1 MNRHISGIALRFVCI
16 SVLALGFGVAAN
28 AQTVSGTLRGTVTD
42 ANGAVIPNATVNVR
56 STETGLERT
65 VVSSDQGLY
74 TFSFLPIGGY
84 TVEATRTDFNRV
96 KRENVTV
103 SLNETTVVD
112 FRLDPSVTGE
122 VTITDE
128 AEPINTTN
136 QQIASSLTNAQIVER
151 PVTNQTNFLSL
162 AETFTGY
169 QENPTSGQNN
179 PTASSGS
186 SINFN
191 GTGSRGATFQINGVN
206 NDDSSENQNRQ
217 GAAVATIKEFQVITN
232 SFTAEFGR
240 GYGAVVLVQTL
251 SGTNDIKGNLYFF
264 HNSSA
269 LNAKS
274 YLSHGAKPVDRRNQ
288 FGGVVGFPL
297 WRNKLF
303 GFLSL
308 DHREN
313 TGAQNY
319 ARDVFTMAERNPA
332 NWFLQNPSHDTPAN
346 RAFIQSVMD
355 RFANAVPNRP
365 SEGPRVFRAA
375 NSFDFP
381 ARDYSARADWN
392 ATEKDTVFARWHYTR
407 QEFKAGDL
415 IPGERADQN
424 HKQVNYGVNWTHI
437 FNPQVVG
444 EFRYGLGHRT
454 TLVNVTAGNDTP
466 IIRFTQSSVIGGNTS
481 IGNAGNFPIQ
491 RYQTDNQ
498 FVYNLSAVLS
508 GTHVLKA
515 GFDIRRQILDDLADS
530 NSRGFWTFGL
540 SCTPIAN
547 SPAITYTS
555 GFLSFING
563 CINNFQKGYGPFFLE
578 NRLGETNIYI
588 EDTWKV
594 TPNLTLNLGVRY
606 EYVQAPEEAEGLINY
621 GFGDDKNN
629 MEPRIG
635 FAYSP
640 NFTSGF
646 LHRVFG
652 NPGQSSFRGGYGIYH
667 GRIFQSVFSQGGAVV
682 RFNPPN
688 ALFINE
694 TTPNF
699 RFNPTNL
706 PDPTNGFVFVPGPQ
720 ASRHSITIPD
730 PGLEMPYTQQWN
742 LTVER
747 QLPWS
752 SAIRISYTGN
762 RGIGLLRFVPA
773 NLPIHDP
780 NGVLVVN
787 HPNNGTLAGQI
798 IKPAADVFCAGTTA
812 TTVTDQCPNVVP
824 IAANEYS
831 VRVPRADQR
840 RPDPRYSGNI
850 HVGNGAWSYYNGLQ
864 VEYSKRLS
872 HNLNFQVAYTWS
884 KSIDTNSEATF
895 VGAGDSNANGPD
907 TRISRALSR
916 FHTPHRLTVFG
927 TYRLPSINNGRGFLA
942 QVLGGWEMSVVMKL
956 VHGTPV
962 TVSGQ
967 AFDLNLDGFN
977 EVRPVLVD
985 PSVLGATLGDP
996 ATSQQI
1002 LAGAFAI
1009 PTSPAP
1015 YNCCILGRNT
1025 FYLDGMENF
1034 DFNFTKR
1041 FKMPWEGHN
1050 LAVRMDMFNAF
1061 NHVQYGF
1068 PNLTYTSNQVPAG
1081 GGPARPRIN
1090 PALGAITA
1098 GATTYVPRNIQFSL
1112 KYSF

>member
-1 MNRHISGIALRFVCI
+1 
-16 SVLALGFGVAAN
+16 
-28 AQTVSGTLRGTVTD
+28 
-42 ANGAVIPNATVNVR
+42 
-56 STETGLERT
+56 
-65 VVSSDQGLY
+65 
-74 TFSFLPIGGY
+74 
-84 TVEATRTDFNRV
+84 
-96 KRENVTV
+96 
-103 SLNETTVVD
+103 
-112 FRLDPSVTGE
+112 
-122 VTITDE
+122 
-128 AEPINTTN
+128 
-136 QQIASSLTNAQIVER
+136 
-151 PVTNQTNFLSL
+151 
-162 AETFTGY
+162 
-169 QENPTSGQNN
+169 
-179 PTASSGS
+179 
-186 SINFN
+186 
-191 GTGSRGATFQINGVN
+191 
-206 NDDSSENQNRQ
+206 
-217 GAAVATIKEFQVITN
+217 
-232 SFTAEFGR
+232 
-240 GYGAVVLVQTL
+240 
-251 SGTNDIKGNLYFF
+251 
-264 HNSSA
+264 
-269 LNAKS
+269 
-274 YLSHGAKPVDRRNQ
+274 
-288 FGGVVGFPL
+288 
-297 WRNKLF
+297 
-303 GFLSL
+303 
-308 DHREN
+308 
-313 TGAQNY
+313 
-319 ARDVFTMAERNPA
+319 
-332 NWFLQNPSHDTPAN
+332 
-346 RAFIQSVMD
+346 
-355 RFANAVPNRP
+355 
-365 SEGPRVFRAA
+365 
-375 NSFDFP
+375 
-381 ARDYSARADWN
+381 
-392 ATEKDTVFARWHYTR
+392 
-407 QEFKAGDL
+407 
-415 IPGERADQN
+415 
-424 HKQVNYGVNWTHI
+424 
-437 FNPQVVG
+437 
-444 EFRYGLGHRT
+444 
-454 TLVNVTAGNDTP
+454 
-466 IIRFTQSSVIGGNTS
+466 
-481 IGNAGNFPIQ
+481 
-491 RYQTDNQ
+491 
-498 FVYNLSAVLS
+498 
-508 GTHVLKA
+508 
-515 GFDIRRQILDDLADS
+515 
-530 NSRGFWTFGL
+530 
-540 SCTPIAN
+540 
-547 SPAITYTS
+547 
-555 GFLSFING
+555 
-563 CINNFQKGYGPFFLE
+563 
-578 NRLGETNIYI
+578 
-588 EDTWKV
+588 
-594 TPNLTLNLGVRY
+594 
-606 EYVQAPEEAEGLINY
+606 
-621 GFGDDKNN
+621 
-629 MEPRIG
+629 
-635 FAYSP
+635 
-640 NFTSGF
+640 
-646 LHRVFG
+646 
-652 NPGQSSFRGGYGIYH
+652 
-667 GRIFQSVFSQGGAVV
+667 
-682 RFNPPN
+682 
-688 ALFINE
+688 
-694 TTPNF
+694 
-699 RFNPTNL
+699 
-706 PDPTNGFVFVPGPQ
+706 
-720 ASRHSITIPD
+720 
-730 PGLEMPYTQQWN
+730 MPYTQQWN

-927 TYRLPSINNGRGFLA
+927 TYRLPSINNGRGFLG

-1090 PALGAITA
+1090 SALGAITA